1 MLFLLPPVHS
11 ANVSLKQ
18 RLAVSFGKVRTSE
31 IEANLWKINNEVGF
45 FFLSYGSVVAVYNK
59 VQ

>member
-1 MLFLLPPVHS
+1 MLFLLPSVHS

-45 FFLSYGSVVAVYNK
+45 FLSYGSVVAVYNK

>member
-1 MLFLLPPVHS
+1 MLFLLPPVRS

-18 RLAVSFGKVRTSE
+18 RLAVSFGKVCTSE

-45 FFLSYGSVVAVYNK
+45 FF
-59 VQ
+59 